1 LDLPFFYGRHA
12 KLAGMQGLLVLIL
25 TATIGVAA
33 FFFATALVLF
43 IGLRV

>member
-1 LDLPFFYGRHA
+1 
-12 KLAGMQGLLVLIL
+12 MQLLVLTL

-43 IGLRV
+43 IGLP

>member
-12 KLAGMQGLLVLIL
+12 KAWGMHLLVLIL
-25 TATIGVAA
+25 PVTIGVAA
-33 FFFATALVLF
+33 FFFATALALF

>member
-1 LDLPFFYGRHA
+1 
-12 KLAGMQGLLVLIL
+12 MNLLTLIL